1 MYRLKTKKAYFDI
14 LPDSGGQWINLILS
28 SPVDF
33 SQLSVI
39 AGYKSPDPFFASGS
53 FLMFPWVN
61 RLKPNPWAVAPFYP
75 SIHWLTDGNGVS
87 LHGLF
92 HNLNRKIL
100 SESHSDMSSIVSF
113 GFELPVEWKNCFLES
128 IDLTETYILT
138 DHELKIRY
146 QIENHSEEDFSF
158 ALGIHPYFRWGNE
171 ENIDDLYL
179 FGTGFYEVKLG
190 DYLLP
195 EKISKEK
202 IRLEEEVKLEGKH
215 YDSLFMAKD
224 KDPKS
229 SYFGFFSMNRKE
241 KILVG
246 GGNFYQV
253 YIPGDR
259 KSIAIEPMTSTGNFL
274 HFSESNPVVLPKKE
288 QKTIEFFIR
297 MESF

>member
-1 MYRLKTKKAYFDI
+1 LYRLKTKKAYFDV
-14 LPDSGGQWINLILS
+14 LPDAGGQWIDLVLS

-33 SQLSVI
+33 SELSVI
-39 AGYKSPDPFFASGS
+39 AGHKSPDPFFASGS

-61 RLKPNPWAVAPFYP
+61 RLEPNPWAHPPFYP
-75 SIHWLTDGNGVS
+75 STNWLTDGNGVS

-100 SESHSDMSSIVSF
+100 SESESGKGSTVSF
-113 GFELPVEWKNCFLES
+113 GFELPEEWKDSFLGK
-128 IDLTETYILT
+128 INLTETYILT

-146 QIENHSEEDFSF
+146 QVTNHSEEDISF
-158 ALGIHPYFRWGNE
+158 ALGIHPYFRWGKE

-195 EKISKEK
+195 EKVLKDIV
-202 IRLEEEVKLEGKH
+202 RLEEETKLEGKN
-215 YDSLFMAKD
+215 YDSLFMAKQEHE
-224 KDPKS
+224 KS
-229 SYFGFFSMNRKE
+229 SYLGFFSMNRKE

-274 HFSESNPVVLPKKE
+274 HFSESNPVGLPKKE